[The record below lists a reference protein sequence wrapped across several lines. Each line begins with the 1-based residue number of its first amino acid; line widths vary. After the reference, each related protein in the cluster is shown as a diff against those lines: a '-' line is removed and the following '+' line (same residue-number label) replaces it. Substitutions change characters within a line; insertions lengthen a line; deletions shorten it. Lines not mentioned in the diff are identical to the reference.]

1 MPSPLLTDYTGNSG
15 PRWPPCGCRRHK
27 LLHPGS
33 NLKCPN
39 FCMVFWVTAVSE
51 PPCVFAH
58 KILQALVSPFLLDD
72 MAEEMQ
78 GCTLRDHIDDGIGE

>member
-1 MPSPLLTDYTGNSG
+1 
-15 PRWPPCGCRRHK
+15 
-27 LLHPGS
+27 
-33 NLKCPN
+33 
-39 FCMVFWVTAVSE
+39 MVFWVTAVSE